1 MGLMKRI
8 GSEPLVHFL
17 VAGALLFVVG
27 GALGDPQ
34 AGEDIRITPEL
45 VEALQADYER
55 KRGQAPEADAV
66 EGLVQSWIDEEL
78 LHREARRLEMG
89 VGDPVI
95 RRRLVQAMRF
105 LVEDQA
111 VIRQPS
117 DAELGTWL
125 EAHRQSY
132 QLPARVSF
140 EHVFFPRKEGDSAA
154 LGRARVARGVG
165 PEPQA
170 GTGEPFV
177 HGSSLVGMSRARV
190 EASFGSDFSNA
201 LFELESGIWS
211 APIRSSFGYH
221 LVRIS
226 TKEPSRLGRVD
237 ELRERLQADWL
248 NHERD
253 LAVDET
259 IASLRE
265 GYRVTREDQLP

>member
-1 MGLMKRI
+1 MGLIKRV

-17 VAGALLFVVG
+17 VAGTLLFVVG
-27 GALGDPQ
+27 GALGDPDSGQ
-34 AGEDIRITPEL
+34 DIRITPEL

-55 KRGQAPEADAV
+55 KRGQGPEADAV

-111 VIRQPS
+111 VIRKPT
-117 DAELGTWL
+117 DEELGIWL
-125 EAHRQSY
+125 EAHAQSY

-140 EHVFFPRKEGDSAA
+140 EHVFFPRKKGDSAA
-154 LGRARVARGVG
+154 LSRARTARGSG
-165 PEPQA
+165 REPQA
-170 GTGEPFV
+170 GVGEPFV
-177 HGSSLVGMSRARV
+177 HGSSLDGMSRARV

-201 LFELESGIWS
+201 LFDLEPTLWS
-211 APIRSSFGYH
+211 SPIRSSFGYH

-237 ELRERLQADWL
+237 ELRDRVQADWL
-248 NHERD
+248 NHQRD

-265 GYRVTREDQLP
+265 GYTVTREDQLP